1 VNISGQRV
9 SILLDEDGRAVLE
22 SAQVRLAD
30 SPALLVDVEETDDMG
45 IWIRIDRGDG
55 KHLVLVRW
63 GYVLSVDVLETEQPI
78 GLRP

>member
-1 VNISGQRV
+1 V
-9 SILLDEDGRAVLE
+9 DENGRAVLE
-22 SAQVRLAD
+22 SAQVHLAD

-45 IWIRIDRGDG
+45 IWIRIDREDG

-63 GYVLSVDVLETEQPI
+63 DYILSVDFLETVQSI